1 MEPIERRERDDAG
14 IEPAVTNL
22 LHPLAI
28 RPARWAADHDVVDPR
43 PVQLA
48 ELVEAALRE
57 LPQLLFATDDEE
69 VAVRARIERKRQAPV
84 ALAADVPIA
93 HVVEPV
99 LHAAAGGGR
108 QPAHLRRG
116 RDHPGAQLFHRDEPL
131 VIHAEDDLLVAAPA
145 VGVAVCVVGAAEE
158 PTAAFQIVGD
168 LARDI
173 AGVLALE
180 PAIA

>member
-1 MEPIERRERDDAG
+1 MMRRYARVARLPRRLILPVPVLTPRLSALWINLVTPVPRSIATPLIESLVHDVVRREPPRPVLLVVEPIERRERDDAG

-22 LHPLAI
+22 LHRLAV

-84 ALAADVPIA
+84 ALSADVPVA
-93 HVVEPV
+93 HV
-99 LHAAAGGGR
+99 L
-108 QPAHLRRG
+108 
-116 RDHPGAQLFHRDEPL
+116 
-131 VIHAEDDLLVAAPA
+131 
-145 VGVAVCVVGAAEE
+145 
-158 PTAAFQIVGD
+158 
-168 LARDI
+168 
-173 AGVLALE
+173 
-180 PAIA
+180 